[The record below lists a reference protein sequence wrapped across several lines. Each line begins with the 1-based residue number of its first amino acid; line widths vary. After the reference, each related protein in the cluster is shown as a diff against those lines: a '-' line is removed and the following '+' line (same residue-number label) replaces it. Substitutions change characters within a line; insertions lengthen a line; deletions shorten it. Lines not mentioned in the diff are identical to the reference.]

1 MRVFVLCVGI
11 LAIAACKQAPAGHA
25 AVTKAE
31 AATIAEQAEANFTTG
46 KVDDVMR
53 QYAEGAVLFD
63 AGHPTLSTDRKV
75 QTGWARDFVSKV
87 YLPDVL
93 AVASFYKDWAGVGGG
108 VGNYM
113 VYGEY
118 PETDD
123 DKPPL
128 FLPSGIIRNR
138 NLGKVEPLD
147 PAKITESVK
156 RKSFCTWSAV
166 QAVPSVATAFGKPS
180 WARATTSI

>member
-1 MRVFVLCVGI
+1 MRVFVLCLGI

-75 QTGWARDFVSKV
+75 QTGWARDFVSMKPADYHV
-87 YLPDVL
+87 PDRQIQLLGPDAFISSGTEVFTIESGTTRPTLSARFTDVFQRQPDGSWKIVREHVSLPP
-93 AVASFYKDWAGVGGG
+93 ASQ
-108 VGNYM
+108 GN
-113 VYGEY
+113 
-118 PETDD
+118 
-123 DKPPL
+123 
-128 FLPSGIIRNR
+128 
-138 NLGKVEPLD
+138 
-147 PAKITESVK
+147 
-156 RKSFCTWSAV
+156 
-166 QAVPSVATAFGKPS
+166 
-180 WARATTSI
+180 

>member
-1 MRVFVLCVGI
+1 MRVFVLCLGI

-75 QTGWARDFVSKV
+75 QTGWARDFVSMKPADYHV
-87 YLPDVL
+87 PDRQIQLLGPDAFISSGTEVFTIESGTTRPTLSARFTDVFQRQPDGSWKIVHEHVPLPP
-93 AVASFYKDWAGVGGG
+93 ASQ
-108 VGNYM
+108 GN
-113 VYGEY
+113 
-118 PETDD
+118 
-123 DKPPL
+123 
-128 FLPSGIIRNR
+128 
-138 NLGKVEPLD
+138 
-147 PAKITESVK
+147 
-156 RKSFCTWSAV
+156 
-166 QAVPSVATAFGKPS
+166 
-180 WARATTSI
+180 

>member
-1 MRVFVLCVGI
+1 MRVFVLCLGI

-75 QTGWARDFVSKV
+75 QTGWARDFVSMKPADYHV
-87 YLPDVL
+87 PDRQIQLLGPDAFISSGTEVCTIESGTTRPTLSARFTDVFQRQPDGSWKIVHEHVSLPP
-93 AVASFYKDWAGVGGG
+93 ASQ
-108 VGNYM
+108 GN
-113 VYGEY
+113 
-118 PETDD
+118 
-123 DKPPL
+123 
-128 FLPSGIIRNR
+128 
-138 NLGKVEPLD
+138 
-147 PAKITESVK
+147 
-156 RKSFCTWSAV
+156 
-166 QAVPSVATAFGKPS
+166 
-180 WARATTSI
+180 